1 MKEYAERLP
10 QALVA
15 LDQMPHAYREFA
27 TFQRARVTQFLV
39 DAIEGV
45 VTGTADAATALA
57 EAQEKADD
65 ILGEY
70 R

>member
-15 LDQMPHAYREFA
+15 LDQMPYAYREFA

-45 VTGTADAATALA
+45 VTGGAEPAAALA
-57 EAQEKADD
+57 EAQEKADE